1 MRAGCLVIPV
11 LAVAVLG
18 AQTWTREHAR
28 AVEASRNYSTLV
40 QGYAQRVIETQSLL
54 LAQVNTLIPGDLQSE
69 VERQEAHNVL
79 SRLDD
84 TFDFVLSVGVV
95 DANGHLVVS
104 SRRHPVDNDLSD
116 RPYVRALRDSGED
129 LVLDRVTLRQ
139 GNEEAVIIAKRRP
152 GEGFTGAV
160 VSAVSVEAF
169 TTFFDQVAQVEG
181 ASASLLRA
189 DGKLLVRHFP
199 NARAITLPPDAPAMR
214 AARAAPSGVYEALAI
229 SDGVNRI
236 YGYAQVGNL
245 PLFANYGFA
254 TRTIWVAWA
263 RTVVPVGV
271 LLILAGAL
279 GFAVT
284 TQTLRREAAEEKGRA
299 SDRLH
304 RAFFTNMSDSLFVVG
319 VHDDGFTLDDANPA
333 HDRTSIMGRAEH
345 RGRRIRDVFPPDV
358 ADVIEANYR
367 RCIEAGGPVRFDE
380 ELDLGAGTRRWETVL
395 APVHNAEGRV
405 THVIGAARDVT
416 ERVEL
421 EDALRRSQKME
432 ALSRLVSGVAHDF
445 NNILQVVLGN
455 LDLLR
460 RAGEDRRP
468 RLIDNAHRA
477 AEQGRKITS
486 QLLAFG
492 RRQTLRP
499 EVANVNALVAGMDDM
514 LAQSLRGDIQLTFD
528 LSDELWSAEVDVAQ
542 FQTALINV
550 AANAR
555 DAMPAGGE
563 FIVRT
568 RNVVLGDG
576 KRSEAVVVSLTDS
589 GTGMPPEV
597 LARVGEPFF
606 STKKESGAGNGLGM
620 AQVFGFVQQSGGTV
634 EVRSETGRGTTVT
647 LSFPRAKADRVSATE
662 KNRLE
667 EVEAREL
674 AILLVEDNSHVAA
687 VSVGTLE
694 DLGHRVTLVTS
705 ADEAHALLRRDGAFD
720 MVMSD
725 MVMPGALDGLGLAR
739 ALRSERPDLPV
750 LLVTGYSAV
759 APQAEREGFAV
770 LPKPYSRDDLVGAIA
785 RVAPRPK
792 DGPGNLVRFPVHR
805 IQ

>member
-1 MRAGCLVIPV
+1 
-11 LAVAVLG
+11 
-18 AQTWTREHAR
+18 
-28 AVEASRNYSTLV
+28 
-40 QGYAQRVIETQSLL
+40 
-54 LAQVNTLIPGDLQSE
+54 
-69 VERQEAHNVL
+69 
-79 SRLDD
+79 
-84 TFDFVLSVGVV
+84 
-95 DANGHLVVS
+95 
-104 SRRHPVDNDLSD
+104 
-116 RPYVRALRDSGED
+116 
-129 LVLDRVTLRQ
+129 
-139 GNEEAVIIAKRRP
+139 
-152 GEGFTGAV
+152 
-160 VSAVSVEAF
+160 
-169 TTFFDQVAQVEG
+169 
-181 ASASLLRA
+181 
-189 DGKLLVRHFP
+189 
-199 NARAITLPPDAPAMR
+199 
-214 AARAAPSGVYEALAI
+214 
-229 SDGVNRI
+229 
-236 YGYAQVGNL
+236 
-245 PLFANYGFA
+245 
-254 TRTIWVAWA
+254 
-263 RTVVPVGV
+263 
-271 LLILAGAL
+271 
-279 GFAVT
+279 
-284 TQTLRREAAEEKGRA
+284 
-299 SDRLH
+299 
-304 RAFFTNMSDSLFVVG
+304 
-319 VHDDGFTLDDANPA
+319 
-333 HDRTSIMGRAEH
+333 MGRAEH

-667 EVEAREL
+667 EVEPREL

-770 LPKPYSRDDLVGAIA
+770 LPKPFSRDDLVGAIA